1 METPSAVK
9 MRFRFLPLNHS
20 HIPQSLLF
28 QFKRAQW
35 WLMLC
40 GAGVGSRAGGG
51 WNRECGAETC
61 ETTEP
66 GGVGSEE
73 GGIHSPKR
81 CITHHSPSHLPW
93 IWKGLIETEQW
104 IYTGMSVASVIA
116 AETILLLRTVW
127 IAFAELIWMPELIWM
142 NRSDCR
148 DHGDAESQGSS
159 EPGSM
164 ARASSSPRI
173 SWWHGQGLHPSCAS
187 VGL

>member
-1 METPSAVK
+1 MPKRARWQTTPIPGVPVPLLLPYPSWALAIRTLLTPDCPQHVKSCSVCIPANEIFSPLPRVNFLHSLLMETPSAVK
-9 MRFRFLPLNHS
+9 MRSRFLPLNHS

-35 WLMLC
+35 WLTLC

-61 ETTEP
+61 ETMEP

-104 IYTGMSVASVIA
+104 IYTGMSVLCVS
-116 AETILLLRTVW
+116 
-127 IAFAELIWMPELIWM
+127 
-142 NRSDCR
+142 
-148 DHGDAESQGSS
+148 
-159 EPGSM
+159 
-164 ARASSSPRI
+164 
-173 SWWHGQGLHPSCAS
+173 
-187 VGL
+187 